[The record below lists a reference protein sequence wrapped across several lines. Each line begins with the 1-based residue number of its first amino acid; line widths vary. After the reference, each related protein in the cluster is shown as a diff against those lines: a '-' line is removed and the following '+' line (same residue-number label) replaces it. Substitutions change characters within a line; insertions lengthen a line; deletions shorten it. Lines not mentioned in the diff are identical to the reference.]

1 MILAEKIMQLRKKNG
16 WSQEELAE
24 QINVSRQSVSKWES
38 GASIPDL
45 NKILMLSQIFGVS
58 TDYLLKDEMEED
70 GEEFPEEM
78 FEKSVSD
85 TKEPERKVSLEEAVS
100 YMDASK
106 VAAKRIAS
114 GTAMCILSPIALL
127 ILGAYEEYRMISM
140 TENMAAGLGV
150 IILLLIIAA
159 AVAVFI
165 TVEMRMERYKYFEKE
180 RIELEYGVAGIVK
193 ERKQAHMEKYV
204 TGIMVGVIF
213 CILSIVP
220 LFAGVM
226 FDAGDIIYV
235 WGIVGLLIMVSVG
248 VYLIVNVMTVR
259 ACYDRLLQENDYT
272 VQKREIGK
280 KIRRWEDVYW
290 LVITMVYLGYS
301 FWTMNWGRSWIIWP
315 VAALFSAVIEAVL
328 GKNE

>member
-1 MILAEKIMQLRKKNG
+1 
-16 WSQEELAE
+16 
-24 QINVSRQSVSKWES
+24 
-38 GASIPDL
+38 
-45 NKILMLSQIFGVS
+45 
-58 TDYLLKDEMEED
+58 
-70 GEEFPEEM
+70 
-78 FEKSVSD
+78 
-85 TKEPERKVSLEEAVS
+85 
-100 YMDASK
+100 
-106 VAAKRIAS
+106 
-114 GTAMCILSPIALL
+114 
-127 ILGAYEEYRMISM
+127 
-140 TENMAAGLGV
+140 
-150 IILLLIIAA
+150 
-159 AVAVFI
+159 
-165 TVEMRMERYKYFEKE
+165 
-180 RIELEYGVAGIVK
+180 
-193 ERKQAHMEKYV
+193 MEKYV

-272 VQKREIGK
+272 VQKKEIGK